1 MTPARPGNPASTG
14 PGARAGFLM
23 PATIPSPNTLL
34 HGSGGVLHPGSDI
47 VMDELSERERAVGS
61 PLVPSADSE
70 DADGAER

>member
-1 MTPARPGNPASTG
+1 
-14 PGARAGFLM
+14 
-23 PATIPSPNTLL
+23 
-34 HGSGGVLHPGSDI
+34 

>member
-1 MTPARPGNPASTG
+1 MHRDKRRPCCTAR
-14 PGARAGFLM
+14 
-23 PATIPSPNTLL
+23 
-34 HGSGGVLHPGSDI
+34 GGVLHPGSDI